1 MQFIVTVPDICKQ
14 SGCLI
19 QVTLQWLKNSTVPT
33 DLTLYTEKSQTFKID
48 KNIFY
53 RLYSIMIGYKSL
65 LALNQMNDALF
76 CSRCQCFN
84 ANIVSYL
91 NTYIIFAHFC

>member
-33 DLTLYTEKSQTFKID
+33 DLTLYTEKSQTFNID
-48 KNIFY
+48 KNIF
-53 RLYSIMIGYKSL
+53 LSFVFH
-65 LALNQMNDALF
+65 NDWL
-76 CSRCQCFN
+76 QI
-84 ANIVSYL
+84 IVGSQS
-91 NTYIIFAHFC
+91 NE